1 MNEDKLIK
9 LISFIL
15 FVISVLILTVFSTYI
30 RVINP
35 NYNDTALF
43 FLYWKEYILGA
54 IITLITGYIA
64 IIK

>member
-1 MNEDKLIK
+1 MNKDKLIK

-15 FVISVLILTVFSTYI
+15 FVISVLILIAFSTYI

-35 NYNDTALF
+35 NYNDAALF
-43 FLYWKEYILGA
+43 FVYWKEYILGT

-64 IIK
+64 IRK